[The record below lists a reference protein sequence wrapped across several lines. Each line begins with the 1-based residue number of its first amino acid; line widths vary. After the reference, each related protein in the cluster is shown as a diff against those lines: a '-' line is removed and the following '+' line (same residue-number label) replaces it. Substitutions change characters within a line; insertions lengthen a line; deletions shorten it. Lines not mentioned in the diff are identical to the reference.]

1 MLSLLV
7 SRLAIFLSLIL
18 NAVCAVYILKLLS
31 LLEIHKIP
39 YSVTES
45 KQFDLVMLRCQYNN
59 IDIIKK

>member
-1 MLSLLV
+1 MV
-7 SRLAIFLSLIL
+7 
-18 NAVCAVYILKLLS
+18 KLLS
-31 LLEIHKIP
+31 LLETQIP